1 MQSSIY
7 LKQTKHQITKH
18 TRITSALQEDVTND
32 GEYLNP
38 EKNVGRTLTNLLI
51 MRTQFRLIV
60 NHLNLY

>member
-51 MRTQFRLIV
+51 IHIWFGLMI